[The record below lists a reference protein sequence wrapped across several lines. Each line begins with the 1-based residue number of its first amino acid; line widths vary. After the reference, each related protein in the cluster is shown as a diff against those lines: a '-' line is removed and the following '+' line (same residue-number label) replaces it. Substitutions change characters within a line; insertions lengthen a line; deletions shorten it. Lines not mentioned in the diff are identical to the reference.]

1 MRGNS
6 QLDGEVARGAL
17 SCKFSSFFMKRFHVF
32 IHEVLFFIL
41 GMGYFK
47 ILSSTLFFW
56 AKNCQI
62 AFFLNDP
69 TESLKEK

>member
-1 MRGNS
+1 
-6 QLDGEVARGAL
+6 
-17 SCKFSSFFMKRFHVF
+17 
-32 IHEVLFFIL
+32 
-41 GMGYFK
+41 MGYFK